1 VYHSNAKSSDKGTK
15 ILEKYDTNKEFFYAL
30 RTKIE
35 DFANKMQIPEPS
47 GGMHNVPRNIILFA
61 NRSQKEKSETFDFS

>member
-1 VYHSNAKSSDKGTK
+1 MFDIWLRCLFTLFVYHSNDKSSDKGTK
-15 ILEKYDTNKEFFYAL
+15 ILEKYDTNKEFLYAL

-47 GGMHNVPRNIILFA
+47 GGMRNVP
-61 NRSQKEKSETFDFS
+61 